1 MLNNIISQILKKTG
15 SDDDS
20 DDDSY
25 KDIESENE
33 GDSDSEKPTVSQP
46 KKSTLDLKVNY
57 FCHCCIFWICHYGI
71 LLCICCEWNIVD
83 FTLNLVAGK
92 EESHGWGTEGAS
104 LHFPR
109 FLFCAKC

>member
-1 MLNNIISQILKKTG
+1 MLNDIKFYKTG

-20 DDDSY
+20 DSDSY

-57 FCHCCIFWICHYGI
+57 VCHLCCIF
-71 LLCICCEWNIVD
+71 
-83 FTLNLVAGK
+83 
-92 EESHGWGTEGAS
+92 
-104 LHFPR
+104 
-109 FLFCAKC
+109 